1 MSNPTRTTQLP
12 SVPTDASP
20 AERQFLD
27 TVKQVIELGEG
38 QRGDPLDAKL
48 TRRDLVEI
56 GLAKLK
62 EGLRAGVGAGGTLE
76 PVEPPPNVTTPPRV
90 ADFQAQASFTRV
102 LLTWGR
108 PQYSNHSHVEIWRAQ
123 VADIGQAVMVGVQF
137 ARIHTDI
144 VGSSWGGY
152 YWVRNVS
159 LAGVRGPFSQS
170 RYAETAR
177 DADYFLEQLTG
188 EIGES
193 QLARTL
199 RERIDLVDG
208 PPELEGSVAA
218 RIAEEAGERQEAIQ
232 AESSKREQA
241 IADARSELKSYAD
254 EESAAAIE
262 LGQLVAAF
270 GGDAAQAIQFTIA
283 EVDSALSVSTRFNS
297 LTARMG
303 DAESE
308 VTRLDTAIAEEQSA
322 RVSAFDSLSARVDDE
337 ESERKADV
345 ARLES
350 AIADGDEAL
359 AETVSQLSGSVDEA
373 NAAIEQRAKVAVDGN
388 DVNAQWTL
396 RLQTTNDGTPVVGG
410 IGLEADGDAVT
421 FGLNVDRLWLGHPS
435 VDYSQQGK
443 VYPFVVD
450 GGTVYLNEAV
460 IKDASISYAQIKQA
474 AVDQIAADSLEA
486 TEAYIGNLNVW
497 DLGVENAIQSD
508 NFAPGNSGFRI
519 RRDGTAEFMNGYFRG
534 NIHATSADIDN
545 ILTLGGN
552 NVVITRGS
560 NLTAR
565 SLSTSWRELGSVDL
579 NSEGQPARIDVMAM
593 LFDADIPVDSSQ
605 WYVSFTQGST
615 SIGRVQARLLK
626 NGSTVHSWGNVGSYV
641 TWAHSHGYLYIFS
654 QGLGP
659 MSLSYLDKSPGTGT
673 NTYTV
678 QARYTGSN
686 MAFENRGGTMT
697 ATGLKR

>member
-1 MSNPTRTTQLP
+1 MSKPTRTTQLP

-27 TVKQVIELGEG
+27 AVKQVIELGEG

-48 TRRDLVEI
+48 TRRDLVEM

-62 EGLRAGVGAGGTLE
+62 EGLRAGVGVGGTLE

-90 ADFQAQASFTRV
+90 ADFQAQAAFTRV
-102 LLTWGR
+102 ILTWGR

-137 ARIHTDI
+137 ARIHTDV
-144 VGSSWGGY
+144 VGSSWSGY
-152 YWVRNVS
+152 YWARNVS

-170 RYAETAR
+170 RQAETAR

-188 EIGES
+188 EITES
-193 QLARTL
+193 QLYDSL
-199 RERIDLVDG
+199 NQRIDLIDG
-208 PPELEGSVAA
+208 DMDGSV
-218 RIAEEAGERQEAIQ
+218 
-232 AESSKREQA
+232 
-241 IADARSELKSYAD
+241 
-254 EESAAAIE
+254 
-262 LGQLVAAF
+262 
-270 GGDAAQAIQFTIA
+270 
-283 EVDSALSVSTRFNS
+283 N
-297 LTARMG
+297 
-303 DAESE
+303 
-308 VTRLDTAIAEEQSA
+308 A
-322 RVSAFDSLSARVDDE
+322 RVAHERE
-337 ESERKADV
+337 ERIEA
-345 ARLES
+345 
-350 AIADGDEAL
+350 DEAL
-359 AETVSQLSGSVDEA
+359 AQDITQVSASVGE
-373 NAAIEQRAKVAVDGN
+373 NQAAIEERAKVTVDGE

-435 VDYSQQGK
+435 VDYTQEGK
-443 VYPFVVD
+443 VFPFVVD

-486 TEAYIGNLNVW
+486 TEAYIGDLNVW

-560 NLTAR
+560 NLTSR
-565 SLSTSWRELGSVDL
+565 NLSTSWRELGSVNL

-593 LFDADIPVDSSQ
+593 LFGADIPVDSSQ
-605 WYVSFTQGST
+605 WYVSFSQGST

-641 TWAHSHGYLYIFS
+641 TWAHSLGYLYIFS

-659 MSLSYLDKSPGTGT
+659 MSLSYLDQSPGTGT